1 MQFVREDL
9 FRKRKGVPSRVTVIR
24 TKMGGGIV
32 CIDGKFDMRYMMMGV
47 WIGFGWD
54 GYGI

>member
-24 TKMGGGIV
+24 TKMGGTV